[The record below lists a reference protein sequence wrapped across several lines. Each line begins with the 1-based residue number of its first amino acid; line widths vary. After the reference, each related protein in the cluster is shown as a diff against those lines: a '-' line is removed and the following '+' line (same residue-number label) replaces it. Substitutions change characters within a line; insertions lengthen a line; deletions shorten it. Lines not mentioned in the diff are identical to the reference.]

1 MDMDWSDLRNWS
13 EYTKFLIGL
22 LALANPIK
30 SVPILLSLTE
40 DFSDSETNTVLNA
53 SVLTFTVTLFLFLY
67 LGRYVLD
74 LFGITVAA
82 FRIAGGI
89 IFIFYALDM
98 LGLIHIPAAPKN
110 GISKNALPL
119 GITPLGVPQLAGP
132 GCITTVILYGSIHP
146 SLAHKFLV
154 MAVILSVALI
164 IFLLFRISLLMK
176 MESGSTTLGI
186 MNKIMGLLLAAIGV
200 EFILDGIVAHFP
212 QIVSIH

>member
-1 MDMDWSDLRNWS
+1 MDWSDLRNWS

-40 DFSDSETNTVLNA
+40 DFSDSDTKTVLNV
-53 SVLTFTVTLFLFLY
+53 SVFTFAITLFLFLY
-67 LGRYVLD
+67 LGTYVLH
-74 LFGITVAA
+74 LFGITIAA

-89 IFIFYALDM
+89 IFLFYALDM
-98 LGLIHIPAAPKN
+98 IGLIHIPTA
-110 GISKNALPL
+110 SKGATSKSALPL
-119 GITPLGVPQLAGP
+119 GITPLGIPQLAGP
-132 GCITTVILYGSIHP
+132 GCITTVILYGSIHH
-146 SLAHKFLV
+146 SLAHKFLI
-154 MAVILSVALI
+154 MGVILSVALI
-164 IFLLFRISLLMK
+164 ILLLFRITLLMK
-176 MESGSTTLGI
+176 IESGSTSLAI